1 MDICGEMSSK
11 ASEIQYLGSGERKMK
26 RVDVRAIHKEMMG
39 ERAEHRPQGNPEF
52 RVGSGQGSVKE
63 TSGSQRGRKRSGS
76 TKCIGSHELT
86 KQKDQRHQRVLAGVG
101 GMRPKK
107 KPQSVAIRRHS

>member
-76 TKCIGSHELT
+76 TKCIGSDLIPT
-86 KQKDQRHQRVLAGVG
+86 QSKPCLKIVSMLLKQRSLFPHCF
-101 GMRPKK
+101 
-107 KPQSVAIRRHS
+107 